1 MKFKDLLH
9 YILYHQKYR
18 IISHDNDMNV
28 VSKSNIIKN
37 DNIYNRFNK
46 DNEEYLECNVIGICS
61 NFDTLEIDVLE
72 NKENER

>member
-1 MKFKDLLH
+1 
-9 YILYHQKYR
+9 
-18 IISHDNDMNV
+18 MNV

-46 DNEEYLECNVIGICS
+46 DNETYLECDVIGICS

-72 NKENER
+72 NKEND